1 MMSTRLTHQEI
12 DQSAADWAARRC
24 NGLSANDAAALD
36 AWLEVDPRHLGA
48 YMKAE
53 AVLVRLDQAG
63 VAGADALRPA
73 GTYAGPVFARRRT
86 VLMGAAA
93 ACMAVAVAGGA
104 VVRHLL
110 AEEVFATN
118 IGETKEIALSDGSIV
133 TLNTNTQ
140 IAVRYTKALRQIALL
155 QGEALFDVAKNK
167 HRPFIVQAHDTQVRA
182 VGTSF
187 TVKLAPQQLV
197 QVLVHEGVIEIKR
210 PDVPEAL
217 PVRLAANNVALVPA
231 KAPISTAPVPT
242 AQVGRSL
249 AWRQGRIAFDNETLA
264 DAAREFGRYSDIQ
277 IRVTPDLEGQTVT
290 GLFVS
295 TDPVGFARAAALSL
309 NLRVDVRN
317 REVTI
322 SR

>member
-1 MMSTRLTHQEI
+1 MSTRLNHQEI
-12 DQSAADWAARRC
+12 DQIAAHWAARRC

-36 AWLEVDPRHLGA
+36 AWLEADPRHFGA

-53 AVLVRLDQAG
+53 AVLARLDQAG
-63 VAGADALRPA
+63 AAGAEALRPRDDV
-73 GTYAGPVFARRRT
+73 YAGPVLARRRT

-93 ACMAVAVAGGA
+93 ACLAVAVAGGA
-104 VVRHLL
+104 VVRHMLQ
-110 AEEVFATN
+110 EEVFATN
-118 IGETKEIALSDGSIV
+118 IGETKEVVLSDGSIV
-133 TLNTNTQ
+133 TLNTSTR

-167 HRPFIVQAHDTQVRA
+167 QRPFIVQAHDTQVRA

-187 TVKLAPQQLV
+187 TVKILPQHLV
-197 QVLVHEGVIEIKR
+197 QVLVREGVIEIKR

-217 PVRLAANNVALVPA
+217 PVRLAANNMALAPM
-231 KAPISTAPVPT
+231 KAPISTAPIPT

-309 NLRVDVRN
+309 NLRVDVQN
-317 REVTI
+317 RAVTI

>member
-1 MMSTRLTHQEI
+1 MSTRLTHQEI
-12 DQSAADWAARRC
+12 DQIAANWAARRG
-24 NGLSANDAAALD
+24 NGFSADDAAALD
-36 AWLEVDPRHLGA
+36 AWLQADPRHFGA

-53 AVLVRLDQAG
+53 AVLARLDQAG
-63 VAGADALRPA
+63 AAGAEALRLEDA
-73 GTYAGPVFARRRT
+73 SAGPALARRRT

-93 ACMAVAVAGGA
+93 ACLAAAVAGAA

-110 AEEVFATN
+110 EEEVYVTN
-118 IGETKEIALSDGSIV
+118 IGETKEIVLSDGSIV
-133 TLNTNTQ
+133 TLNTNTR

-167 HRPFIVQAHDTQVRA
+167 RRPFIVQAHDTQVRA

-187 TVKLAPQQLV
+187 TVKLLSQQLV
-197 QVLVHEGVIEIKR
+197 QVLVREGVIEIRR
-210 PDVPEAL
+210 PDAPEAL
-217 PVRLAANNVALVPA
+217 PVRLAANNVALAPM
-231 KAPISTAPVPT
+231 KAPISTAPMPT
-242 AQVGRSL
+242 AQVSRNL

-277 IRVTPDLEGQTVT
+277 IRVAPDLEGQTVT

-309 NLRVDVRN
+309 NLRVDVQN